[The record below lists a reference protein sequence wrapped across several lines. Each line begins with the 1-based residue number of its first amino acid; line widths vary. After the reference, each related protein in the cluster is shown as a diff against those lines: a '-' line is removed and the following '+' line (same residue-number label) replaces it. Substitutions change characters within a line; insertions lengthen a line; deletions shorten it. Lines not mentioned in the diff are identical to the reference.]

1 MIGALRMHERGV
13 ISRRGKTILSPLS
26 GLWIYRQLIWQL
38 LKREVLS
45 RYRGSVIGIAWSLLN
60 PLLML
65 AVYTFVFSQVL
76 KTRWPGNQQESM
88 IEFAVMLFTGL
99 IVYNLFAECINRAPG
114 LILSNANY
122 VKKVIFPLE
131 VLPWVIMGSAAF
143 NASTT
148 TVVLLLGV
156 WIFKGAI
163 PVTALLMPL
172 VIAPLVLTTIG
183 FTLFLS
189 AVGVFYR
196 DLGQGIGLVTTML
209 LFMSPVFYPASALP
223 QAYQSWVALNPLA
236 YVIEDARKVLVKGQG
251 IEWEWWTL
259 QLVAG
264 YAIAAFGYWWFQKT
278 RKGFADVF

>member
-1 MIGALRMHERGV
+1 MIGALRTNDWTLF
-13 ISRRGKTILSPLS
+13 SRGKRVLSPLS
-26 GLWIYRQLIWQL
+26 CLWIYRQLIWQL
-38 LKREVLS
+38 VKREVLS

-65 AVYTFVFSQVL
+65 VVYTFVFSQVL
-76 KTRWPGNQQESM
+76 KTRWPGNKEESI

-99 IVYNLFAECINRAPG
+99 IVYNLFAECINRAPA

-122 VKKVIFPLE
+122 VKKVVFPLE
-131 VLPWVIMGSAAF
+131 VLPWVVMGSAAF
-143 NASTT
+143 NALTT
-148 TVVLLLGV
+148 TSVLLVGV
-156 WIFKGAI
+156 LLFKGAI

-172 VIAPLVLTTIG
+172 VVAPLVLTTIG
-183 FTLFLS
+183 CTLFLS

-196 DLGQGIGLVTTML
+196 DLGQGIGLLTTIL

-223 QAYQSWVALNPLA
+223 QAYQPWVALNPLA

-251 IEWEWWTL
+251 IEWEWWAV
-259 QLVAG
+259 QLVSG

-278 RKGFADVF
+278 RKGFADVL